1 MEALTLLVSIPL
13 LVINKSALIF
23 LDEADSESETEGADL
38 EGCRLIV
45 DWESILPLLLKCQE
59 IGCPDQV

>member
-45 DWESILPLLLKCQE
+45 D
-59 IGCPDQV
+59 

>member
-1 MEALTLLVSIPL
+1 M
-13 LVINKSALIF
+13 IF
-23 LDEADSESETEGADL
+23 PDEPDSESETEGADL

-59 IGCPDQV
+59 IGCPDQVLPSNIKISIQGDIE